1 MCRPY
6 PTHENFAA
14 YPCANP
20 AGALRLQ
27 STPPAGL
34 VAGSLAGNEKEASS
48 LSVVLCFGS
57 RLFRSVCAEL
67 CVRWLINHPV
77 DYEAG
82 IDPKTNG
89 GAIVWQPRYGSYT
102 RLTSDGLGKAFF
114 PLILIDQAFWHRD
127 IPASD
132 IESGERFEKR
142 VPLRKVHPDDRK
154 LYGARRLG

>member
-1 MCRPY
+1 MKRKRPVFLSFCVLVAAY
-6 PTHENFAA
+6 FAA
-14 YPCANP
+14 Y
-20 AGALRLQ
+20 AL
-27 STPPAGL
+27 
-34 VAGSLAGNEKEASS
+34 N
-48 LSVVLCFGS
+48 
-57 RLFRSVCAEL
+57 SVCGGYRL
-67 CVRWLINHPV
+67 VFVSSINHPV